1 MRYFHNS
8 VEKLV
13 AWVTESP
20 QFVADLPP
28 HTKLGCF
35 DAKESTLR
43 ELHGFP
49 CIPEAGVSK
58 YVAQLNIKF
67 PFVVWGGNCQV
78 LSELDL
84 NCTACTA
91 LHCSSTLQSGKI
103 FWQKYI
109 CSSSEKKALSLVFDH
124 LPLQPPQ

>member
-1 MRYFHNS
+1 MT
-8 VEKLV
+8 K
-13 AWVTESP
+13 SP

-78 LSELDL
+78 LSELGL

-103 FWQKYI
+103 
-109 CSSSEKKALSLVFDH
+109 A
-124 LPLQPPQ
+124 PLHCKVAKSFGKNIFIPPQKKRP